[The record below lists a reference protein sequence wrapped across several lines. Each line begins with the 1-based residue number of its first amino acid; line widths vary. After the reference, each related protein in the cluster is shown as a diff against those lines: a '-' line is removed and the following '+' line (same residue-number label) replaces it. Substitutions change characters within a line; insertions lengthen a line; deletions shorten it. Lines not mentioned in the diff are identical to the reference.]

1 MNNLSSTTDNVSSDF
16 VAIINSGID
25 NTSGDSAGGG
35 HTMYRVRI
43 AAWVTATL
51 LVLATNLPLIILIM
65 KQTSRTFLDWIII
78 TDCMLGVVHMVCSS
92 ASQIYTNNFCFIRFI
107 VLFLALINRFINTS
121 ISFYRY
127 VFILHNS
134 LVQTKRQRTM
144 FHCLLLSLILLPA
157 VTMTGSTI
165 YYRHHFSCVAPVYLN
180 LPLSHP
186 LKLSLHGSYLAS
198 FVVISVCYAAIYR

>member
-1 MNNLSSTTDNVSSDF
+1 MNLSSTTDNGSSDYI
-16 VAIINSGID
+16 AIATFNSSIASSD
-25 NTSGDSAGGG
+25 DSDGGG

>member
-1 MNNLSSTTDNVSSDF
+1 MSSESALPVGMNVSGTADNGRSDY
-16 VAIINSGID
+16 SD
-25 NTSGDSAGGG
+25 DSDGD
-35 HTMYRVRI
+35 TRYRVRI

-78 TDCMLGVVHMVCSS
+78 TDCMLGVVHMICSS
-92 ASQIYTNNFCFIRFI
+92 ASQIYTDNNFCFVRFI
-107 VLFLALINRFINTS
+107 VLFLALLNRFINTS

-134 LVQTKRQRTM
+134 LIQTKRQRTM
-144 FHCLLLSLILLPA
+144 FHCLLLSLILVPA
-157 VTMTGSTI
+157 VTMTGATI
-165 YYRHHFSCVAPVYLN
+165 YYRHHFSCVAPVFLN

-186 LKLSLHGSYLAS
+186 LKLSFHVSYLGS
-198 FVVISVCYAAIYR
+198 FVVIFVCYAAIFR